1 MKVTSP
7 DGSETLAH
15 LPKQDFAE
23 GLEKALKVFS
33 TFKKLYLITR
43 FYVIT

>member
-33 TFKKLYLITR
+33 TLSINLITR